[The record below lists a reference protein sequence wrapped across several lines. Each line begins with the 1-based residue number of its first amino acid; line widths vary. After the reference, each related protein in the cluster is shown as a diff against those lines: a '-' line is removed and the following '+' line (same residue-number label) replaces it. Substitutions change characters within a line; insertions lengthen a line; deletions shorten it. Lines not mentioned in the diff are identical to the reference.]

1 MNKLHINP
9 SDEPIC
15 FTREGIYQLTAP
27 PNQVVFSLRGKNY
40 VETALRKRTPSSSL
54 LTTQQRQQRRPM
66 SASSSSFSSNNN
78 NNKKKKKK
86 KILRIRPSTATKTN
100 RRRCQP
106 SDGGLSIFKA
116 CQALDFPRVRS
127 LLHQNIAKATDR
139 NQYLQTPLHYVV
151 RQSSL
156 NKTDVAV
163 QTECVKIGAL
173 LLQWSANM
181 HAVK

>member
-1 MNKLHINP
+1 MNQLHINP

-15 FTREGIYQLTAP
+15 FTKEGIYQLTPP

-40 VETALRKRTPSSSL
+40 IETALRKRTPQQQ
-54 LTTQQRQQRRPM
+54 QQRQRRPM
-66 SASSSSFSSNNN
+66 SASSSSSSSFSSSFSSNN
-78 NNKKKKKK
+78 KKKK

-100 RRRCQP
+100 RRCCQP

-116 CQALDFPRVRS
+116 CQALDFHRIRN

-181 HAVK
+181 HAVNMK